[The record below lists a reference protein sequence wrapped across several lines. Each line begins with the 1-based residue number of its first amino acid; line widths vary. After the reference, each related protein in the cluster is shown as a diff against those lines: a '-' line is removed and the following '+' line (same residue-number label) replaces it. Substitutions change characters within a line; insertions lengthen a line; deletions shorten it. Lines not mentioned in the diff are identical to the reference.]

1 MFFYLCENLAG
12 TWQQWYWLVNQN
24 EEQLVYLSVNHNVNC
39 NFSILCCWAW
49 SILSSWWWPYCS
61 TPSGNDDLSSHFWRH
76 FLLNRQGC
84 AADKH
89 YSSSGVRGGQALF
102 IVRGTRRNSIIHCAR
117 RIFLSKA
124 LSRQMPAL
132 SPGCWDLSIGL
143 QRVHFRD
150 GLKTGQNLTTKI
162 SKWTYK
168 NWITA
173 SLQIFNLK

>member
-89 YSSSGVRGGQALF
+89 YSLREKNFSFKSFVTSNAG
-102 IVRGTRRNSIIHCAR
+102 IVAWLLRSIHWSTAG
-117 RIFLSKA
+117 S
-124 LSRQMPAL
+124 
-132 SPGCWDLSIGL
+132 L
-143 QRVHFRD
+143 QR
-150 GLKTGQNLTTKI
+150 
-162 SKWTYK
+162 WT
-168 NWITA
+168 
-173 SLQIFNLK
+173 

>member
-1 MFFYLCENLAG
+1 MLTAISVFCAAEPDLSCPAG
-12 TWQQWYWLVNQN
+12 GGHIALHLQVMTTCPVI
-24 EEQLVYLSVNHNVNC
+24 
-39 NFSILCCWAW
+39 FGAIF
-49 SILSSWWWPYCS
+49 CS
-61 TPSGNDDLSSHFWRH
+61 TVRGARRTSIIH
-76 FLLNRQGC
+76 RQGY
-84 AADKH
+84 AAGKH

-102 IVRGTRRNSIIHCAR
+102 IVRGTRRTSIIHCAR

>member
-102 IVRGTRRNSIIHCAR
+102 IAREEFFFQKLCHVKCRLCRLAAEIYPLVYSGFTSEMDLKLVRTSQQRYQN
-117 RIFLSKA
+117 
-124 LSRQMPAL
+124 
-132 SPGCWDLSIGL
+132 GL
-143 QRVHFRD
+143 I
-150 GLKTGQNLTTKI
+150 KTE
-162 SKWTYK
+162 
-168 NWITA
+168 
-173 SLQIFNLK
+173 